1 MDFHIYVNLWEG
13 TLTLA
18 RLYGSSISV
27 AQLIARPGGSPGFHP
42 IQKGHGFHQKWA
54 GFCHGTTMYNP
65 YRGSLYM
72 GKMMFDKET
81 IGFSGR
87 ASKTLASS
95 TCHMACHI
103 AMPNMMILVMH
114 KVNSR

>member
-54 GFCHGTTMYNP
+54 DFRHGTTMYNP

-81 IGFSGR
+81 LEFR
-87 ASKTLASS
+87 AGHQKHWPRAPVTWHVTLQCQ
-95 TCHMACHI
+95 T
-103 AMPNMMILVMH
+103 
-114 KVNSR
+114 